1 MEQSCVAMEARFEEI
16 RKKYRDA
23 KREESS
29 VDLLSLKLE
38 IESYIRNLQATN
50 EKNEDLLA
58 EPEDMLIDL
67 IKIIEESRCQP
78 FRPKKL

>member
-1 MEQSCVAMEARFEEI
+1 MNRARFEEI
-16 RKKYRDA
+16 RKKYKDA
-23 KREESS
+23 KRKESN

-38 IESYIRNLQATN
+38 IESFIKNLRATD

-58 EPEDMLIDL
+58 EVQDMLINL
-67 IKIIEESRCQP
+67 ITIIEQSRCQP

>member
-1 MEQSCVAMEARFEEI
+1 MEARFEEI
-16 RKKYRDA
+16 RRKYRDA
-23 KREESS
+23 KRKKSN

-38 IESYIRNLQATN
+38 IESFIKNLRAID

-58 EPEDMLIDL
+58 EGQNMLIDL
-67 IKIIEESRCQP
+67 ITIIEQSRCQP

>member
-1 MEQSCVAMEARFEEI
+1 MEACFEEI

-23 KREESS
+23 KREESNI
-29 VDLLSLKLE
+29 DLLSLKLE
-38 IESYIRNLQATN
+38 IESFIRNLLVIDG
-50 EKNEDLLA
+50 KNEDLLA
-58 EPEDMLIDL
+58 EAQDILIDL

>member
-1 MEQSCVAMEARFEEI
+1 MNRARFKEI

-23 KREESS
+23 KRKKSN

-38 IESYIRNLQATN
+38 IESFIRNLRATD

-58 EPEDMLIDL
+58 EGQDMLIDL
-67 IKIIEESRCQP
+67 ITIIEESRCQP
-78 FRPKKL
+78 FRPEKL